1 MTRFRKHTDAHGSQ
15 PKPSMFAK
23 LKESI
28 RHSVFGQSDGNGH
41 GSSAPANPFGR
52 ALSNPDN
59 VVDELSRHAIKLTPI
74 VKRRVYEGLSG
85 VPEGLRLGW
94 AQLPQTRGRAFSLGM
109 FIGDDRFAQI
119 ALADDRGRVFAGTDP
134 TMDVQG
140 AEIRFMFSKD
150 GESRLPD
157 HTRLGT
163 GARAQASMGVRA
175 GDFLRG
181 VIGGERNGESEV
193 DVLQGSIVGRGQDG
207 RMMWLASWIK
217 RNNRYTLEQL
227 RAELDPQMR
236 CDLEYRDAIAIAFFT
251 AYLLPQMSGLL
262 IGFGSGNIFRRL
274 NREAPMGAIRRSVR
288 DTLEA
293 RAHGL
298 RSSGLEDYFSDLMRE
313 AGALQ
318 PVAGLEA
325 VHGAEPLHLYTSS
338 FSGSYFFSW
347 DSSLEFS
354 PALASL
360 VIEGGLN
367 RFAAVSAVLERNARV
382 GQQPIEDNVTRA
394 QAAQLDM
401 ALLNDPALIA
411 LRSDD
416 RTPLDPLHD
425 DGIAPL
431 HTMMRIARDA
441 AEQTAHDFPDPT
453 GRAMTGAKDAAGS
466 EWVYRQTLSLL
477 LRSMRLPFRFDV
489 DFRTNLHDGNVA
501 IAFTTAGAAMMPKS
515 RYSERRHDWVKLE
528 EHERAAMSAAYN
540 LRVGLMMAGTAFAVD
555 TRVRQVSVTIDSI
568 GLEEAVAEQDSA
580 IAKLM
585 GEALKAFERMRTQ
598 EPGAAMGGKS
608 APKDG
613 DVHGDPSLASPKPGD
628 GSHDAADSH
637 VGEGRIPADGLS
649 AQSSFEHGEGHGEGQ
664 DEGHGAPDNALKS
677 AEEQEFEDLMQG
689 ADIDEAVFSV
699 PQGNNERDGSGAES
713 FTIADSGSTSSTLD
727 AVNGAA
733 GQDGSDG
740 SDDRNS
746 SLGQNEPDESNRIA
760 GSAGIAGNAGN
771 AHTGKR
777 GDDPLEALRSN
788 PTVRHMVAVTFSRD
802 AFLGYVHNHGLNDPV
817 TTYRMFDAVMSV
829 DSDGALE
836 PVDTDLDLRDAKF
849 SPLASQQEP
858 EFSEAHFGPQ
868 TSRVLGCTD
877 ATGLSI
883 QRVDLLQRAVTDFH
897 HLASDDSMPSV
908 AKAQHAMRI
917 VEHIGD
923 PELSQLA
930 PQVGA
935 ALIDGKDT
943 PDFDFTLAKRLD
955 AERVKARDLLFS
967 GQPDQAIEVQ
977 EAAVSRVDALFAQ
990 SKGVP
995 RYFNSYAER
1004 VVYNRLFATAGE
1016 RTVLIPDSLFYAHM
1030 ELADILSQVKG
1041 AKASLKHLNAM
1052 VSYAPAYPLS
1062 HMRLAVQ
1069 LARDEDWDSARAA
1082 CLNALRV
1089 ALDRADAAFAY
1100 YRFAYSEWMRDRF
1113 DTAAAAYLMAAHI
1126 APGQFSTLPAELD
1139 ELMERT
1145 RSQCIPVPH
1154 DVVDAATVLT
1164 EHDLPVWPHTE
1175 VEPIVRQAARVCVD
1189 NGMFVPARTLSIAD
1203 ARLNDGQSD
1212 GIDMAQAQFLRSLDA

>member
-15 PKPSMFAK
+15 PKSSMFAK

-28 RHSVFGQSDGNGH
+28 RHSVFGQPDGNGH

-59 VVDELSRHAIKLTPI
+59 VVDELRRHAIKLTPI

-109 FIGDDRFAQI
+109 FIGDDHFAQI

-181 VIGGERNGESEV
+181 VIGGERNDESEV

-453 GRAMTGAKDAAGS
+453 GRAATGTKDAAGS

-501 IAFTTAGAAMMPKS
+501 ITFTTAGTAMMPKS

-540 LRVGLMMAGTAFAVD
+540 LRVGLMMASMAFAVD
-555 TRVRQVSVTIDSI
+555 TRVKQVSVTIDSI

-598 EPGAAMGGKS
+598 EPGAVMGGKS

-613 DVHGDPSLASPKPGD
+613 DVHGDPSLAPPQRGD
-628 GSHDAADSH
+628 ASREAADRRA
-637 VGEGRIPADGLS
+637 GEGHIPADGAQAS
-649 AQSSFEHGEGHGEGQ
+649 AGFERDAGESGSE
-664 DEGHGAPDNALKS
+664 DASKS
-677 AEEQEFEDLMQG
+677 AEDQAFEDLMHG

-699 PQGNNERDGSGAES
+699 PQDNADHDGSGAES
-713 FTIADSGSTSSTLD
+713 FTISDSDSTPGAS
-727 AVNGAA
+727 NG
-733 GQDGSDG
+733 GDHPDGHG
-740 SDDRNS
+740 
-746 SLGQNEPDESNRIA
+746 A
-760 GSAGIAGNAGN
+760 
-771 AHTGKR
+771 
-777 GDDPLEALRSN
+777 DPLEALRSN

-802 AFLGYVHNHGLNDPV
+802 ALLSYVHDHGLNDPV

-829 DSDGALE
+829 DAQGALE

-858 EFSEAHFGPQ
+858 EFSEAQFGPH
-868 TSRVLGCTD
+868 TSRVLGCAD

-917 VEHIGD
+917 VDHIGD

-935 ALIDGKDT
+935 ALIDGRDT

-967 GQPDQAIEVQ
+967 GQPEQAIEVQ
-977 EAAVSRVDALFAQ
+977 EAAVARVDALFAKSQ
-990 SKGVP
+990 GVP

-1016 RTVLIPDSLFYAHM
+1016 RTVLIPDGLFYAHM
-1030 ELADILSQVKG
+1030 ELADILAQVKG
-1041 AKASLKHLNAM
+1041 AKASLRHLNAM

-1100 YRFAYSEWMRDRF
+1100 YRFAYAEWMRDRF

-1126 APGQFSTLPAELD
+1126 APGQLSTLPAELD
-1139 ELMERT
+1139 ELMERA

-1189 NGMFVPARTLSIAD
+1189 NGMFVPARTLSIAA

-1212 GIDMAQAQFLRSLDA
+1212 GIDMVQAQFLRSLDA